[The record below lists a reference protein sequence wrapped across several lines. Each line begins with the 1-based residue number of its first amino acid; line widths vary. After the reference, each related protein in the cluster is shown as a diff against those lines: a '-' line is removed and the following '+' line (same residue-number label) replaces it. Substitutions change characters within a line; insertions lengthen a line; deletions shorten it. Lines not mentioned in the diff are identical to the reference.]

1 MAKTRA
7 QLKTDNDEPA
17 VGGAREIS
25 LGPLPDY
32 LGYQVRQV
40 QSAIF
45 GDFTTITAETGVT
58 PGEFSLLMLVEH
70 NPGINQGALARMYNI
85 DKSTLS
91 IAVASLVKRGLVE
104 KTPNEEDR
112 RYHAVSLTPEGRDV
126 LARTTRRVEDQ
137 ERAMDAALK
146 PGERQALLDMLKRL
160 ARAFR

>member
-7 QLKTDNDEPA
+7 QLKTSNDDPT

-25 LGPLPDY
+25 LGPLPAY

-45 GDFTTITAETGVT
+45 GDFVNITAETGVT

-91 IAVASLVKRGLVE
+91 IAVASLVKRGLVQ

-126 LARTTRRVEDQ
+126 LVRTTQKVEGQ
-137 ERAMDAALK
+137 ERAMDDALK
-146 PGERQALLDMLKRL
+146 PGEREALLDMLGRL
-160 ARAFR
+160 ARTFR

>member
-1 MAKTRA
+1 MAKPRRQTPA
-7 QLKTDNDEPA
+7 EPDDRPTER
-17 VGGAREIS
+17 GGEIS

-45 GDFTTITAETGVT
+45 GDFAAITAETGVT
-58 PGEFSLLMLVEH
+58 PGEFSLLMLVEN

-91 IAVASLVKRGLVE
+91 IAVTGLVGRDLVE
-104 KTPNEEDR
+104 KIRSDEDR
-112 RYHAVSLTPEGRDV
+112 RYHAVHLTPKGRDV

-137 ERAMDAALK
+137 ERAMDSVLE
-146 PGERQALLDMLKRL
+146 PGEREAMLDMLRRL

>member
-7 QLKTDNDEPA
+7 QLKTNNDDPP
-17 VGGAREIS
+17 VGGEREIS

-32 LGYQVRQV
+32 LGYQLRQV
-40 QSAIF
+40 QSVIF
-45 GDFTTITAETGVT
+45 GDFTSITTETGVT
-58 PGEFSLLMLVEH
+58 PGEFSLLMLIEH
-70 NPGINQGALARMYNI
+70 NPGINQGALAHMYNI

-91 IAVASLVKRGLVE
+91 IAVTSLVKRGLVQ

-112 RYHAVSLTPEGRDV
+112 RFHAVSLTPEGRDV

-137 ERAMDAALK
+137 ERAMDDALN
-146 PGERQALLDMLKRL
+146 PGECQVLLDMLKRL